1 MMIREMRPRWFV
13 KGDWDGFVGLFID
26 NLLQLLLIATLCPL
40 VCGIPLAMVTTVILP
55 GAAAS
60 IIAGNLFYSWQAWRL
75 AGRTGRTDV
84 TALPY
89 GINTVS
95 LIAFLFFIM
104 GPVWQATKDPVKVW
118 EAGVFACLLSG
129 LFELGAAFCVDPLRR
144 SAPRAALLS
153 ALAGV
158 ALTFIS
164 MGFAFQIFASPAIA
178 ILPMFLIVIAYAA
191 RLRLP
196 FGVPAGLVA
205 IAIGVAI
212 AWVLRG
218 MGFPSFSAPQSPVP
232 FGLHLPQPDLTA
244 WKVIIS
250 GGALWGY
257 LTVILPMAI
266 FNVLGSLQTLESAE
280 AAGDRY
286 ETMPSLAANGIG
298 SIIAAFF
305 GSAFPTTLY
314 IGHPG
319 WKAMGARIGYSTLNG
334 VVISL
339 LCSFGAVTAVLFV
352 VPLEVTL
359 GILIWIGLVMTAQ
372 AFQETPK
379 AHAIAVAAG
388 LIPSLAAWAWLLIDT
403 SLRAAGCPLEKA
415 MPGFGSD
422 LFIRG
427 VLALNQ
433 GFLITSMAFAA
444 IVAFAIDKRFVS
456 SAVTCFLCAGLSACG
471 LIHAFSITP
480 AGVLPVFGWMAAPD
494 FAAAYAATGLCLLF
508 LHWSKR
514 FDAKPET

>member
-1 MMIREMRPRWFV
+1 MNARWFV

-40 VCGIPLAMVTTVILP
+40 VCGIPIAMVAGVILP
-55 GAAAS
+55 GAALS
-60 IIAGNLFYSWQAWRL
+60 IIAGNLFYSWQACRL
-75 AGRTGRTDV
+75 ARRTGRNDV

-104 GPVWQATKDPVKVW
+104 APVWQATRDPLKVW

-129 LFELGAAFCVDPLRR
+129 LFELAAAFCVDPLRR

-196 FGVPAGLVA
+196 FGIPAGLLA
-205 IAIGVAI
+205 ILLGVLI
-212 AWVLRG
+212 AWALRWAG
-218 MGFPSFSAPQSPVP
+218 LPSFTTPAEPIP
-232 FGLHLPQPDLTA
+232 FGLHLPHPDSTA
-244 WKVIIS
+244 WRAMLSS
-250 GGALWGY
+250 GGLWSY
-257 LTVILPMAI
+257 LTVIIPMAI

-286 ETMPSLAANGIG
+286 ETLPSLAMNGAG
-298 SIIAAFF
+298 SVVAAFF

-334 VVISL
+334 IVISA
-339 LCSFGAVTAVLFV
+339 LCCFGAVTGVLHV
-352 VPLEVTL
+352 VPLEATL

-372 AFQETPK
+372 AFQETPRE
-379 AHAIAVAAG
+379 HALAVAAG
-388 LIPSLAAWAWLLIDT
+388 LLPALAAWAWLLIET
-403 SLRAAGCPLEKA
+403 TLRAAGTPLEKA
-415 MPGFGSD
+415 LPNFGSD
-422 LFIRG
+422 LFLRG

-444 IVAFAIDKRFVS
+444 IVAFAIDRKFP
-456 SAVTCFLCAGLSACG
+456 AAAATCFLCAALSAAG
-471 LIHAFSITP
+471 LIHAFAITS
-480 AGVLPVFGWMAAPD
+480 AGVVPVFGWMAAPD
-494 FAAAYAATGLCLLF
+494 FAAAYAATGICLLG
-508 LHWSKR
+508 LQA
-514 FDAKPET
+514 AKA